1 MMSNGTVQIS
11 LLEKEKVKI
20 NRIANRLRACLH
32 GGGVLLLSCKRD
44 QIKMRDDMDSRVTP
58 PKRVTSP
65 TWGPHL
71 HVNKPTKGYT
81 TLFAIFFKISN
92 VSSHLLNSE
101 TYGPV
106 LPLKTIYKI
115 TEIGRVIWLV
125 KNLWF
130 IIPVNPYK
138 KASGPRA
145 INKTGYWSANNDF
158 RKAEKQNKLLTQPF

>member
-1 MMSNGTVQIS
+1 MIWTVGLPLRS
-11 LLEKEKVKI
+11 
-20 NRIANRLRACLH
+20 RLPHLP
-32 GGGVLLLSCKRD
+32 GV
-44 QIKMRDDMDSRVTP
+44 
-58 PKRVTSP
+58 
-65 TWGPHL
+65 PHL

-81 TLFAIFFKISN
+81 TLFAIFFIVSN
-92 VSSHLLNSE
+92 VSSHQLNSE

-145 INKTGYWSANNDF
+145 INKTGYWCANNDF
-158 RKAEKQNKLLTQPF
+158 RKAEKTEQVTYPVLFNIMIKSVGFHSLLLSVTIRYCHSFRSYKVQSW